1 MEQAAYRAEAAAVD
15 QMIFVANSLPT
26 DTGKQT
32 DDCLAMRRR
41 SPSRGA
47 IQMTVTV
54 SVQFTCAQKVDV
66 SQF

>member
-32 DDCLAMRRR
+32 DDCLAMRDAPSVPQGRNTNDCYCLSAIYVR
-41 SPSRGA
+41 SKS
-47 IQMTVTV
+47 
-54 SVQFTCAQKVDV
+54 
-66 SQF
+66 

>member
-41 SPSRGA
+41 SLRGA